1 MDTKTRAQIAA
12 AARWG
17 NRTTKNKDVIYV
29 TEKLAKALKAG
40 AKERKQAIGDLLEE
54 MLASANKLA
63 DMAEKLGPEDAVT
76 AEMLRET
83 KRNAEKFKTIADACF
98 TVPAE

>member
-54 MLASANKLA
+54 MLESANKLA
-63 DMAEKLGPEDAVT
+63 DMADKLDPEDAVT

-83 KRNAEKFKTIADACF
+83 KRNAEQFKAIASTCF
-98 TVPAE
+98 TE